1 MLVDVFGSHAF
12 GVDSVARL
20 MDSGVDVKIF
30 SVIMVCCSVI
40 IVCCSDIDRRFYLV
54 DEVLVAFAGEPE
66 CCSDHVIA

>member
-30 SVIMVCCSVI
+30 SVIMVCCS
-40 IVCCSDIDRRFYLV
+40 DIDRRFYLV